1 MSAHLHQYD
10 LRAPVLSK
18 PATPRLLA
26 EEVAG
31 WTTLQNLVL
40 SDYPVSTEPDLFYHS
55 RHLRQVGASSSGLRI
70 TGSGAVQMDGAL
82 NLLALG
88 ALRRACRLGRLAL
101 ALHGTGRFEVTL
113 HQSFANRSAER
124 LLTEVVTLEPGRE
137 TIIEID
143 PDQLI
148 LRDGLLWVELSTQGL
163 TVEEAVLFGGR
174 FLTDQRAAPGFS
186 LAVLR
191 LTAGPDRLAAPLAA
205 WTATRLHKT
214 TILTAEIDPN
224 RAEAHDAA
232 LTDLLARAKGH
243 SHALI
248 LEHDSLVSPEF
259 LDRAAAA
266 LALQSAP
273 ALISAARLD
282 PSDAATLSD
291 MGLTEG
297 LRGLTPIAALTD
309 LHRLAGALSATEA
322 ALQAAQEGRLI
333 PHAAAL
339 GLPLAALDGI
349 DCPVTIAR
357 AGAEPVLR
365 IAAGL
370 LQAQPLPGLIL
381 RKEHSGNPSKG
392 LTALQNTI
400 LPERGLCTEERL
412 YFNAQGAVT
421 HDDVA
426 DSVILAEGAKVF
438 FDTFFNGLSIGK
450 WHAACALEG
459 LWLGLRGRGKVEV
472 KVYHAIPD
480 RSWECLAT
488 RIATLS
494 PTADLLID
502 LSHYPEVATD
512 GVIYYEVQ
520 ALTAAALTAG
530 RFLTA
535 ARPDLDRR
543 LMLSI
548 TTFKREAQVENTA
561 RRLARYLDTCDFA
574 TQIHALIVDNGHSAN
589 IQSHPRI
596 RMIRNE
602 NLGGAGGFTR
612 GLIEGE
618 AQGFSHVLFMDDDA
632 SIPMEALHR
641 TYAFLALAKDPRA
654 AVAGSMITTTA
665 RWRMAENAAVFD
677 RGCRPLHAG
686 TDLRER
692 APVFAMEWESA
703 RKTPDKTYAGWWYF
717 AFPVSQ
723 VQHYPFP
730 FFVRG
735 DDVNFSLSNDFKITT
750 LNGVVTFGEDFT
762 EKETP
767 LNWYLDLRSHMVHHL
782 SLDRMEV
789 GRLGLLKMALSFF
802 KRNIAKFQYE
812 SLDAVY
818 LAWEDVLKGPDFFA
832 NNADASGARAAI
844 KALVKNESFKPAGQ
858 IDTTPRKG
866 LLDRLPGLRRKI
878 GVLTLNGHFLPFT
891 SRLGAHR
898 IVPAAS
904 RGHLEAVWG
913 ASQITFLNIAGDKG
927 YTTRKSTAKGL
938 RALLRFLTLSAR
950 TAWAY
955 DDLRRAY
962 RQGHDRICRRAWWR
976 PKLGL
981 DPDRQP

>member
-10 LRAPVLSK
+10 LHAPVLLK
-18 PATPRLLA
+18 PSTPRLKA
-26 EEVAG
+26 EEVTG
-31 WTTLQNLVL
+31 WTTLQNLL
-40 SDYPVSTEPDLFYHS
+40 LTDYPVSTEPDLFYHS
-55 RHLRQVGASSSGLRI
+55 EDLRQVGASSSGLRI
-70 TGSGAVQMDGAL
+70 TGNGAVRLDGAV

-88 ALRRACRLGRLAL
+88 ALRRACRLGRLAV
-101 ALHGTGRFEVTL
+101 ALHGAGRFEVTL

-137 TIIEID
+137 TVIEID
-143 PDQLI
+143 PDHLI
-148 LRDGLLWVELSTQGL
+148 LRDGLLWLELSTLGL
-163 TVEEAVLFGGR
+163 ATEEAVLFGGR
-174 FLTDQRAAPGFS
+174 FLTDQRAEAGFS
-186 LAVLR
+186 LAILR

-205 WTATRLHKT
+205 WAATRLHKT

-224 RAEAHDAA
+224 RAEGHDVA
-232 LTDLLARAKGH
+232 LTELLARARGH

-248 LEHDSLVSPEF
+248 LEHDTLVSAEF

-266 LALQSAP
+266 LALQTTP

-282 PSDAATLSD
+282 ASDAATLAD
-291 MGLTEG
+291 LGLTDG

-309 LHRLAGALSATEA
+309 LHSIAGSLAATEA
-322 ALQAAQEGRLI
+322 ALHAASDHRLI

-339 GLPLAALDGI
+339 GLPLTALDGI
-349 DCPVTIAR
+349 DCPVTVTR

-370 LQAQPLPGLIL
+370 LHAQPLPGLIL
-381 RKEHSGNPSKG
+381 RKEHSGNRAKG
-392 LTALQNTI
+392 LTALQNTL
-400 LPERGLCTEERL
+400 LPERGLCTEQRL
-412 YFNAQGAVT
+412 YFNAHGPVT

-426 DSVILAEGAKVF
+426 DCIMLAEGAKVF
-438 FDTFFNGLSIGK
+438 FDTFFNSLSIGK
-450 WHAACALEG
+450 WHAACALDG
-459 LWLGLRGRGKVEV
+459 LWLGLRGRGRVEV
-472 KVYHAIPD
+472 KVFHAIPD

-488 RIATLS
+488 RIANLS

-520 ALTAAALTAG
+520 ALTPATLASG
-530 RFLTA
+530 RYLTA

-561 RRLARYLDTCDFA
+561 RRLARYLDGCDFA
-574 TQIHALIVDNGHSAN
+574 TQIHALIVDNGHTAK
-589 IQSHPRI
+589 IPAHPRI

-641 TYAFLALAKDPRA
+641 TYAFLSLARDPRA
-654 AVAGSMITTTA
+654 AVSGAMITTTA
-665 RWRMAENAAVFD
+665 RWRMAENAATFD
-677 RGCRPLHAG
+677 RGCKPLHAG
-686 TDLRER
+686 TDLRDR
-692 APVFAMEWESA
+692 GQVFAMEWDSA
-703 RKTPDKTYAGWWYF
+703 RMTRDKTYAGWWYF
-717 AFPVSQ
+717 AFPVGQ
-723 VQHYPFP
+723 VKHYPFP

-735 DDVNFSLSNDFKITT
+735 DDVNFSLSNDFQITT

-789 GRLGLLKMALSFF
+789 GRLGLIRMALSFF

-818 LAWEDVLKGPDFFA
+818 MAWEDVLKGPEFFA
-832 NNADASGARAAI
+832 NGADASGPRAAI

-858 IDTTPRKG
+858 IDTTPRRG
-866 LLDRLPGLRRKI
+866 LIDRHPRLRRNL
-878 GVLTLNGHFLPFT
+878 GMLTLNGHFLPLAGF
-891 SRLGAHR
+891 LGAHR
-898 IVPAAS
+898 TIPAAE

-913 ASQITFLNIAGDKG
+913 ASQLTFLNIAGDKG
-927 YTTRKSTAKGL
+927 YTTRKSTVKGL
-938 RALLRFLTLSAR
+938 KATLRFLTLSAR
-950 TAWAY
+950 TAWNYNALRKAY
-955 DDLRRAY
+955 H
-962 RQGHDRICRRAWWR
+962 QGHDRICSRAWWR

>member
-10 LRAPVLSK
+10 LHAPVLLK
-18 PATPRLLA
+18 PSTPRLKA
-26 EEVAG
+26 EEVTG
-31 WTTLQNLVL
+31 WTTLQNLL
-40 SDYPVSTEPDLFYHS
+40 LTDYPVSTEPDLFYHS
-55 RHLRQVGASSSGLRI
+55 SHLRRVGASSSGLRI
-70 TGSGAVQMDGAL
+70 TGDGAVRLDGAV

-88 ALRRACRLGRLAL
+88 AIAQACRLGRLAL
-101 ALHGTGRFEVTL
+101 ALHGAGRFEVTL
-113 HQSFANRSAER
+113 HQSFSNRSAER

-137 TIIEID
+137 TVIEID
-143 PDQLI
+143 PEHLI
-148 LRDGLLWVELSTQGL
+148 LRDGLLWVELSTLGL
-163 TVEEAVLFGGR
+163 PSEEAVLFGGR
-174 FLTDQRAAPGFS
+174 FLTDLRAEQGFS

-191 LTAGPDRLAAPLAA
+191 MVAGKDRLEAPLAA
-205 WTATRLHKT
+205 WAATRAHRT
-214 TILTAEIDPN
+214 TILTAEVDPD
-224 RAEAHDAA
+224 RAEGHDAA
-232 LTDLLARAKGH
+232 LADLLVRARGH

-248 LEHDSLVSPEF
+248 LEHDTLVSAEF

-266 LALQSAP
+266 LALQSKP
-273 ALISAARLD
+273 ALIAAARLD
-282 PSDAATLSD
+282 ASDAATLAD
-291 MGLTEG
+291 LGLTDG

-309 LHRLAGALSATEA
+309 LHGLAGCLSATEA
-322 ALQAAQEGRLI
+322 ALAAASEGRFI

-339 GLPLAALDGI
+339 GLPLTALEGI
-349 DCPVTIAR
+349 DCPVTVSR

-365 IAAGL
+365 LAAGQ
-370 LQAQPLPGLIL
+370 LQALPLPGLIL

-400 LPERGLCTEERL
+400 LPERGLCTEQRL
-412 YFNAQGAVT
+412 YFNYQGAVT

-426 DSVILAEGAKVF
+426 DAVVLDTGAKVF
-438 FDTFFNGLSIGK
+438 FDTFFNSLSIGK
-450 WHAACALEG
+450 WHGSCALDG

-488 RIATLS
+488 RIANLS
-494 PTADLLID
+494 PSADLLID
-502 LSHYPEVATD
+502 LSHYPEVAGD
-512 GVIYYEVQ
+512 GVIYYEVL
-520 ALTAAALTAG
+520 ALTPASLTAG

-548 TTFKREAQVENTA
+548 TTFRREAQVENTA
-561 RRLARYLDTCDFA
+561 RRLARYLDGCDFA
-574 TQIHALIVDNGHSAN
+574 GQIQALIVDNGHSAN
-589 IQSHPRI
+589 IPAHPRI

-641 TYAFLALAKDPRA
+641 TYAFLSLARDPRA
-654 AVAGSMITTTA
+654 AVAGAMITTTA
-665 RWRMAENAAVFD
+665 RWRMAENGAVFD

-692 APVFAMEWESA
+692 DPVFRMEWQSA
-703 RKTPDKTYAGWWYF
+703 RSTPDKTYAGWWFF

-723 VQHYPFP
+723 VKHYPFP

-735 DDVNFSLSNDFKITT
+735 DDVNFSLSNDFAITT

-789 GRLGLLKMALSFF
+789 GRIGLLKMALSFF

-818 LAWEDVLKGPDFFA
+818 MAWEDVLKGPDLFA
-832 NNADASGARAAI
+832 QGADAAAPRAAI
-844 KALVKNESFKPAGQ
+844 KAMVRQEALKPLSQ
-858 IDTTPRKG
+858 IATTPRRG
-866 LLDRLPGLRRKI
+866 VFDRYPRLRRLL
-878 GVLTLNGHFLPFT
+878 GFATLNGHFLPFAH
-891 SRLGAHR
+891 RLCAHR
-898 IVPAAS
+898 IIPAWD
-904 RGHLEAVWG
+904 RGNLGAVWG
-913 ASQITFLNIAGDKG
+913 ATQLTFLNIAGDKG
-927 YTTRKSTAKGL
+927 YTTRKSTLRGT
-938 RALLRFLTLSAR
+938 RALLRFLTLSLR
-950 TAWAY
+950 TAWSY
-955 DDLRRAY
+955 NDLRRAY
-962 RQGHDRICRRAWWR
+962 HQGHETICRRAWWR

>member
-1 MSAHLHQYD
+1 VSAHLHQYD
-10 LRAPVLSK
+10 LHAPVLPK
-18 PATPRLLA
+18 PATPRLKA
-26 EEVAG
+26 EEVTG
-31 WTTLQNLVL
+31 WTTLQNLL
-40 SDYPVSTEPDLFYHS
+40 LTDYPVSTEPDLFYHS

-70 TGSGAVQMDGAL
+70 MGGGAVRLDGAM

-88 ALRRACRLGRLAL
+88 ALARACRLGRLAL
-101 ALHGTGRFEVTL
+101 ALHGAGRFEVTL
-113 HQSFANRSAER
+113 HQAFSNRSAER
-124 LLTEVVTLEPGRE
+124 LLTDVVTLEPGRE
-137 TIIEID
+137 TVIEID
-143 PDQLI
+143 PDHLI
-148 LRDGLLWVELSTQGL
+148 LRDGLLWVELSTLGL
-163 TVEEAVLFGGR
+163 PAEEAVLFGGR
-174 FLTDQRAAPGFS
+174 FLTDLRGETGFS
-186 LAVLR
+186 LAILR
-191 LTAGPDRLAAPLAA
+191 MTAGTDRLAGMLTA
-205 WTATRLHKT
+205 WATARAHKT
-214 TILTAEIDPN
+214 TVLTAEIDPD
-224 RAEAHDAA
+224 RAEGHDAV
-232 LTDLLARAKGH
+232 LSDLLARAHGH

-248 LEHDSLVSPEF
+248 LEHDTLISAEF
-259 LDRAAAA
+259 LDRAASA

-273 ALISAARLD
+273 LLLAGARLD
-282 PSDAATLSD
+282 PAEATTLAD
-291 MGLTEG
+291 LGLTDG

-309 LHRLAGALSATEA
+309 LHGLAGCLSAAEA
-322 ALQAAQEGRLI
+322 ALHAASEGRLV

-339 GLPLAALDGI
+339 GLPLSVLDGI
-349 DCPVTIAR
+349 DCPVTVAR

-365 IAAGL
+365 IAAGQL
-370 LQAQPLPGLIL
+370 RAQPLPGLIL

-400 LPERGLCTEERL
+400 LPERGLCTEQRL
-412 YFNAQGAVT
+412 YFNLKGAVT

-426 DSVILAEGAKVF
+426 DAVVLDTGAKVF
-438 FDTFFNGLSIGK
+438 FDTFFNSLSIGK

-459 LWLGLRGRGKVEV
+459 LWLGLRGRGRVEV

-488 RIATLS
+488 RIANLS

-520 ALTAAALTAG
+520 ALSPTTLTAG
-530 RFLTA
+530 RFMTA

-548 TTFKREAQVENTA
+548 TTFRREAQVENTA
-561 RRLARYLDTCDFA
+561 RRLARYLDGCDFA
-574 TQIHALIVDNGHSAN
+574 SQIHALIVDNGHTA
-589 IQSHPRI
+589 QVPDHPRI

-618 AQGFSHVLFMDDDA
+618 TQGFSHVLFMDDDA

-641 TYAFLALAKDPRA
+641 TYAFLALARDPRA
-654 AVAGSMITTTA
+654 AVAGAMITTTA

-692 APVFAMEWESA
+692 DPVFQMEWQSA
-703 RKTPDKTYAGWWYF
+703 RTTPDKTYAGWWFF
-717 AFPVSQ
+717 AFPVAQ
-723 VQHYPFP
+723 VKHYPFP

-735 DDVNFSLSNDFKITT
+735 DDVNFSLSNDFAITT

-789 GRLGLLKMALSFF
+789 GRLGLIKMALSFF

-812 SLDAVY
+812 SLAAVY
-818 LAWEDVLKGPDFFA
+818 LAWEDVLKGPDVFA
-832 NNADASGARAAI
+832 QGADAAGPRAAI
-844 KALVKNESFKPAGQ
+844 KALVRQEAFKPLSQ
-858 IDTTPRKG
+858 IDTVPRKG
-866 LLDRLPGLRRKI
+866 VFDHNHRFRRRLGFA
-878 GVLTLNGHFLPFT
+878 TLNGHFLPFAH
-891 SRLGAHR
+891 RLCAHR
-898 IVPAAS
+898 IIPAAE
-904 RGHLEAVWG
+904 RGNLGAVWG
-913 ASQITFLNIAGDKG
+913 ATQLTFLNIAGDKG

-938 RALLRFLTLSAR
+938 WALTRFVTLSLR

-955 DDLRRAY
+955 DDLRKAY
-962 RQGHDRICRRAWWR
+962 HQGHETICRRAWWR